1 MSNPLCRKIEN
12 FIQLRPE
19 DRSALEQAAQVVHRL
34 GPRETIIEEGDRPGA
49 VNLILEGW
57 ACRYKQLEDGRRQII
72 SFFLPGDMCDPYVF
86 LFRAMD
92 QSIATLTPVRYAR
105 VSREA
110 IRALSARSQD
120 LAEAL
125 WWDMMVS
132 AEIQREWTVS
142 LGRRTATERLAHL
155 FCELSARLE
164 VVGLTNGR
172 DCEMPVTQA
181 DLGDAVGLST
191 VHVNRTLQ
199 DLRSLGLVSL
209 RGRHLSILDEE
220 GLRRLAL
227 FNPSYLHARRRAGQ
241 EMLEARA

>member
-1 MSNPLCRKIEN
+1 MSNPLCRKIDN
-12 FIQLRPE
+12 FVELRPE

-34 GPRETIIEEGDRPGA
+34 GPRESIIEEGDRPGA

-72 SFFLPGDMCDPYVF
+72 SFYLPGDMCDPYVF
-86 LFRAMD
+86 LLRAMD
-92 QSIATLTPVRYAR
+92 QSIATLTSVRYAR

-110 IRALSARSQD
+110 IRALSAQSQD

-125 WWDMMVS
+125 WWDMMVG

-142 LGRRTATERLAHL
+142 LGRRTAAERLAHL
-155 FCELSARLE
+155 FCELVARLE
-164 VVGLTNGR
+164 AVGLTNGR

-199 DLRSLGLVSL
+199 ELRSLGLVSL
-209 RGRHLSILDEE
+209 RGRHLSILDED

-227 FNPSYLHARRRAGQ
+227 FNPSYLHARRRTGQ
-241 EMLEARA
+241 QAFESRA